1 MVIPQL
7 THDYTPNLKLLR
19 PSYVV
24 HGSDWKTGVQSK
36 ARERVIEVI
45 KEWDGELIEPKYTEG
60 ISTTD
65 IISRCK
71 RS

>member
-1 MVIPQL
+1 
-7 THDYTPNLKLLR
+7 
-19 PSYVV
+19 VV